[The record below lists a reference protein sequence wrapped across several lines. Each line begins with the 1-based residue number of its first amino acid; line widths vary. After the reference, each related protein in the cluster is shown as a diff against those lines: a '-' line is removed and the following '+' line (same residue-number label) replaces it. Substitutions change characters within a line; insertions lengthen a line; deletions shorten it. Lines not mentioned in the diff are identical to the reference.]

1 MRRLALCLLGLS
13 FAACERENFTK
24 VHPQIA
30 VEPGEVALGEL
41 LLGTAVTQVVNV
53 HNSGEAALE
62 ICFDDVASLDCGEGT
77 RLLPEGPSP
86 FALAFEGRT
95 PGQPWIVP
103 AGSSRPVLVTFQPNG
118 EGPVGATLVLASNA
132 QNEKRTLV
140 PLSGAAIG
148 PRVELSG
155 NVLDYGEVTVGDR
168 KVLELSLTNLTAY
181 EQPFTATIPDDGTL
195 RFDVREAPPSI
206 PGHTTVRV
214 IVGYRPE
221 VEGDHAGVLSL
232 SYCPGCRV
240 EVGLTG
246 RGVRPVVNLVP
257 SALDFGQLPEAQ
269 VALQTFRI
277 LNQGNSS
284 LTVLGIER
292 IEGGSAEFNAQSP
305 MLPAVI
311 GPGGSLEVPVTY
323 LGTTPGED
331 RAQVRIRTTA
341 WDDPNTSALENAPV
355 IGLVATSIGADIEV
369 VPSRLSVGATPVGAE
384 ARAPLL
390 VQNVGNAPLTVTQI
404 RLEEGA
410 PAIRLEGLPAL
421 PAVVAPGAQ
430 LVATVV
436 LTPSAPGPFA
446 GSIAVASNDRNEGS
460 LSIPVEGLGA
470 LPNVCVLELG
480 RRSVTFGLVTRGRT
494 ARLPVVLSNVGGQ
507 ACSLSSVHL
516 GGAPGPLGLDAAS
529 AANRVLQPGEAH
541 RIELSY
547 APTAY
552 GSHAATLELDT
563 GDPTTPHLSIPISG
577 ASAASQIQVVPSAL
591 DFGTVADGCGSG
603 QRVVTV
609 YNTGSTLVTLSSVSL
624 DPSTPAD
631 FRLFPSTTPLSIPA
645 GGQTQ
650 VLLDY
655 HGQGLASDF
664 GLLLLQTSESAVP
677 VAVPLNGRADPSGTV
692 VDAFQQAARPAD
704 VLFVID
710 NSCSM
715 EEEQSSLGSNL
726 SAFVSFAQ
734 AQGVDYRIAVT
745 TTDVDPTGAQGSF
758 VGTTRVITPNT
769 PNRDQVFQDNVAQGI
784 YGAVAEQGLEA
795 AYRALSDPMINTNN
809 AGFLRPDTMLSV
821 VFISDEEDQSSRP
834 RAFYENFFRN
844 LKGDPTLV
852 TASAIVGTTNPECV
866 SPTGIG
872 DYAPRYLNVAR
883 ATGGVTESICSPNWS
898 QALTNIGQAAFGI
911 RRRFPLSSVPVVATL
926 VVRVAGSPLP
936 AGAYSYDAAANAVE
950 LSVAPAVGSP
960 VEVAYSTSCLP

>member
-1 MRRLALCLLGLS
+1 MRRLALCLLCLS

-30 VEPGEVALGEL
+30 VEPREVAVGEV
-41 LLGTAVTQVVNV
+41 LLGTAVTRILNV
-53 HNSGEAALE
+53 SNPGEAALE
-62 ICFDDVASLDCGEGT
+62 ICFSDVESLACGEGT

-95 PGQPWIVP
+95 AGQPWIVP
-103 AGSSRPVLVTFQPNG
+103 AGSSRPVLVTYQPNG
-118 EGPVGATLVLASNA
+118 EGPAGATLVLASNG

-148 PRVELSG
+148 PRVELSSG
-155 NVLDYGEVTVGDR
+155 VLDYGEVTVGDQ
-168 KVLELSLTNLTAY
+168 KILALTLTNLTAY
-181 EQPFTATIPDDGTL
+181 EQPFAVQLPEGGQEHFEVL
-195 RFDVREAPPSI
+195 EAPPSI
-206 PGHTTVRV
+206 PGHGTIQVN
-214 IVGYRPE
+214 VGYRPE
-221 VEGDHAGVLSL
+221 REGDHAGVLGL
-232 SYCPGCRV
+232 SYCPGCLV

-246 RGVRPVVNLVP
+246 RGVRPVVRLAP
-257 SALDFGQLPEAQ
+257 AALNFGQLPEAQ

-277 LNQGNSS
+277 LNEGNVG
-284 LTVLGIER
+284 LTVLGLER

-305 MLPAVI
+305 TLPAVI
-311 GPGGSLEVPVTY
+311 APGGSLEVPVTY

-331 RAQVRIRTTA
+331 QAQLRIRTTA
-341 WDDPNTSALENAPV
+341 WDDPNTTALENAPV
-355 IGLVATSIGADIEV
+355 IRLVATSIGADVEV
-369 VPSRLSVGATPVGAE
+369 VPSRLSLGATAVGAE

-390 VQNVGNAPLTVTQI
+390 VQNVGNAPLTVRQI
-404 RLEEGA
+404 RLEHGA
-410 PAIRLEGLPAL
+410 PAIRLENLPSL
-421 PAVVAPGAQ
+421 PTVVAPGAQ
-430 LVATVV
+430 LVANVV
-436 LTPSAPGPFA
+436 VTPNAPGPIT
-446 GSIAVASNDRNEGS
+446 GSIAVDSDDRNEGS

-470 LPNVCVLELG
+470 LPNVCVLDPG
-480 RRSVTFGLVTRGRT
+480 RRSVTFGLVARGRT
-494 ARLPVVLSNVGGQ
+494 ARLPVVVANVGGQ
-507 ACSLSSVHL
+507 PCSLSSIHL
-516 GGAPGPLGLDAAS
+516 AGAPGPLGLDAAS
-529 AANRVLQPGEAH
+529 AANRVLQPGESHA
-541 RIELSY
+541 IELTY

-552 GSHAATLELDT
+552 GNHSATLELDT
-563 GDPTTPHLSIPISG
+563 GDPNSPHLSIPISG
-577 ASAASQIQVVPSAL
+577 ASAASQLHVVPSAL

-609 YNTGSTLVTLSSVSL
+609 YNTGSNLVTLSSVSL
-624 DPSTPAD
+624 DPATPAD

-650 VLLDY
+650 ILLDY

-664 GLLLLQTSESAVP
+664 GLLLLQTSESPVP
-677 VAVPLNGRADPSGTV
+677 VAVPLSGRADPSGTV

-726 SAFVSFAQ
+726 SSFLSFAQ

-809 AGFLRPDTMLSV
+809 LGFLRPDTMLSV

-866 SPTGIG
+866 SPTGVG

-911 RRRFPLSSVPVVATL
+911 RRRFPLSSAPVVATL
-926 VVRVAGSPLP
+926 GVRVAGNPLP
-936 AGAYSYDAAANAVE
+936 AGAFSYDAAANAVE
-950 LSVAPAVGSP
+950 LLVAPAVGSP
-960 VEVAYSTSCLP
+960 VEVAYSTACLP